1 MLIKFNLLNIL
12 NIKTPQC
19 LRRATCGRLR
29 KISSPMARGV
39 TAAKPLSYLSSS
51 LDLSLRFI
59 FFKIQIS
66 TVVAGHG

>member
-1 MLIKFNLLNIL
+1 
-12 NIKTPQC
+12 
-19 LRRATCGRLR
+19 
-29 KISSPMARGV
+29 MARGV